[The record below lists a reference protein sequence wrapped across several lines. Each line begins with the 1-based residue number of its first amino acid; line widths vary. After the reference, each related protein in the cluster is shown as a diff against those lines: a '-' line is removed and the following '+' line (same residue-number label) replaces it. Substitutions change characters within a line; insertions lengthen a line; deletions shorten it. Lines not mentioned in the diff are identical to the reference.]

1 MIQILKD
8 IALRI
13 GLGIIFGLLLLMF
26 TSMLKTIFYKN
37 IKQIN
42 LIIVFVLLALIAY
55 ALGDIALD
63 ILDF

>member
-63 ILDF
+63 LLHF